1 VGSKPVPDN
10 AVMWQLLLHLTFVLS
25 ALLLAL
31 TDRVSTQSAA
41 DARAVRN
48 QNSRGSGADGDILAS
63 SSGRR

>member
-1 VGSKPVPDN
+1 
-10 AVMWQLLLHLTFVLS
+10 VLS

-41 DARAVRN
+41 DARAVRH
-48 QNSRGSGADGDILAS
+48 QNSRGSSADGDILAP